1 MKFILGV
8 LTFLIA
14 AAVEEALLGAGLLP
28 CIAEAEVLLTMPS
41 GFRYEELEPVE
52 MFMADAVLLLE
63 LLMAALAVLLGAAV
77 VDVDV
82 CVTTLGSVEGMG
94 FPSLV
99 CSFTT

>member
-1 MKFILGV
+1 MEEETFI
-8 LTFLIA
+8 
-14 AAVEEALLGAGLLP
+14 
-28 CIAEAEVLLTMPS
+28 
-41 GFRYEELEPVE
+41 
-52 MFMADAVLLLE
+52 ADAVLLVK

-77 VDVDV
+77 VEVDV